1 LQNFGWVESDN
12 VPVVVRIALSLCCVV
27 LGVVLAIASPALP
40 YANHSPT
47 AQFTLAQTNLAQTP
61 ASLEEL
67 QQQQQQLDRQ
77 RSEIQQ
83 ERDRLQNQEQSAQ
96 ERLGGL
102 QTDIQATS
110 EQIAENEKKLQTANE
125 QLKALQQE
133 LTKAKAKY
141 QEKQFATV
149 ARLRYLQR
157 QKISQGWALLLQSAN
172 LNEFLDRRHQLRLV
186 YQADRTILAELRQDA
201 EKLEQQRRQV
211 ESQKNQVA
219 LITQELQAQQT
230 SYQAQAATQQDL
242 IKRLQNDNRALQ
254 AAEERL
260 AKDSQ
265 DITVLIQSRLAE
277 QAKLGRSA
285 PLGTGLMGIPSD
297 GVLTSAFGNRVHPI
311 LGYTRF
317 HSGIDFG
324 ADYGRPIWS
333 AHIGVVIFAGWYGG
347 YGQAVIVDH
356 GGGVTTLYAHA
367 SELYVY
373 EGQTVQKGQP
383 IAAIGSTGLSTGPHL
398 HFEVRVNGE
407 PTDPL
412 NYL

>member
-1 LQNFGWVESDN
+1 MV
-12 VPVVVRIALSLCCVV
+12 
-27 LGVVLAIASPALP
+27 SPALP
-40 YANHSPT
+40 FSNYL
-47 AQFTLAQTNLAQTP
+47 LAQNP

-83 ERDRLQNQEQSAQ
+83 ERDRVQNLEQSAQ

-102 QTDIQATS
+102 QTNIQATS
-110 EQIAENEKKLQTANE
+110 EQIAENEKKLQAANE
-125 QLKALQQE
+125 QLKAFQQE
-133 LTKAKAKY
+133 LTKAEAVY
-141 QEKQFATV
+141 RDKQFATV

-157 QKISQGWALLLQSAN
+157 QKTSRGWALLLQSAN
-172 LNEFLDRRHQLRLV
+172 LNEFLDRRYQLRLV
-186 YQADRTILAELRQDA
+186 YQADRAILAELRQDA
-201 EKLEQQRRQV
+201 EALEQQRREV
-211 ESQKNQVA
+211 ESQKNRVA
-219 LITQELQAQQT
+219 LITQQLQAQQA
-230 SYQAQAATQQDL
+230 SYQAQADTQQDL

-254 AAEERL
+254 AAEEQL

-265 DITVLIQSRLAE
+265 DITALIQSRLAE

-297 GVLTSAFGNRVHPI
+297 GVLTSVFGNRVHPI

-324 ADYGRPIWS
+324 ADYGRPIWA

-367 SELYVY
+367 SELYVD

-407 PTDPL
+407 PTDPM